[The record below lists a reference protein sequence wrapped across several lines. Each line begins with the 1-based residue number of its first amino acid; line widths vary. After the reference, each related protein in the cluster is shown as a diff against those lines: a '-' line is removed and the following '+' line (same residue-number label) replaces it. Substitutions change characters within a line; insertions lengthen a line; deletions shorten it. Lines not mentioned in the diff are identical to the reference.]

1 MEQYETITI
10 QDDPVIRALNGDASS
25 PVYGGSLREG
35 LRVNE
40 PDDYAMYESRD
51 SSSPLLFFIVST
63 AFLAVAILFW

>member
-1 MEQYETITI
+1 MEQYETISI